1 MPDEATATRALTGR
15 RRLHKSFDPLQVEYN
30 PDLATWGAPLPGSKQ
45 WTKIPGAFSSWF
57 IEEYFD
63 TSGYNR
69 DYLTTMPLG
78 AFVQEAGRTGITYPG
93 TTRMIVLDMVL
104 ERRIDDIAAL
114 DFSFLSNSGRIPSFP
129 NSTDDWSQV
138 LFGRYRELTGI
149 TQGAAIADIFAPTVD
164 NQFGSLD
171 ATTNDKLWIYKII
184 IVQGIPPVSVPNF
197 STIRFPN
204 SRMVLDVEVV
214 KEEDLEFLMRQKRS
228 YELTNY

>member
-15 RRLHKSFDPLQVEYN
+15 RRLHKSFDPLDLEYN
-30 PDLATWGAPLPGSKQ
+30 PDLGLWGAPGPGSKM
-45 WTKIPGAFSSWF
+45 WTKVPGSTSSWF

-104 ERRIDDIAAL
+104 ERRIDVTAL
-114 DFSFLSNSGRIPSFP
+114 TGSFFSDSGLIPSFP

-149 TQGAAIADIFAPTVD
+149 TQGAAIGDMFAASTD

-171 ATTNDKLWIYKII
+171 ATTNDKLWIYKILTI
-184 IVQGIPPVSVPNF
+184 QGIPPVVSPNF
-197 STIRFPN
+197 SRLRYPN